1 MPFISSTIL
10 TYPTQAHYHLIPID
24 ENIDKLKKIF
34 NLLVL
39 LPPPPIDSNNY
50 IKMIEPNKVSEFDE
64 ILAQPIKQENLSI
77 HPTKK
82 TRHTT
87 RYSVFNCKYHQIHS
101 ILDRIHHRTT

>member
-50 IKMIEPNKVSEFDE
+50 IKIIEPNKVSEFDE
-64 ILAQPIKQENLSI
+64 IIAQPIKQENLYI
-77 HPTKK
+77 HQKK

-87 RYSVFNCKYHQIHS
+87 RCSVFHWKYHQIHS
-101 ILDRIHHRTT
+101 ILDRIHHRIT